1 MRNARSLGLL
11 LFVATFALCVCAAA
25 SDLRFNPDLSW
36 SQLAELSGTDLQQY
50 SFFGTSVAISGNTVV
65 VGASGYNNNGNYAPS
80 ALYVFEKPKTGWT
93 NMTQIAE
100 LTASDN
106 GLNGLVAIDGD
117 TIVCGGSP
125 SAYVFVKP
133 AGGWVN
139 ATETAKLTGSGSDCF
154 GCTAAISGNTIVVGA
169 PFAYVHHVFAWGAAY
184 VFEKPA
190 SGWVTTSKYTA
201 KLTSSTGGDQTDFS
215 LSLAISGDTLLV
227 GSSTYPGKAYVF
239 TKPARGWKNMTET
252 AVLTNR
258 VKGDDFGLSV
268 SISGGTA
275 VVGAIQ
281 QSYHQHGPGAAYVYV
296 RPLSGWKST
305 SKYAAKLTA
314 SDGKTDDWFGF
325 AVGVHGNTVVAG
337 APYATVGSNSQQGAS
352 YVFEK
357 PASAW
362 KNMTQTSK
370 VTSSDGHSA
379 DGFGMSVTAGLGG
392 TVVIGAP
399 QALGDSGRSYLFGKH
414 F

>member
-1 MRNARSLGLL
+1 MRNAGSLGLL
-11 LFVATFALCVCAAA
+11 LFVATCALCLCAAA
-25 SDLRFNPDLSW
+25 SDVRFVPGLSW
-36 SQLAELSGTDLQQY
+36 SQLAELSGTDLQPY

-65 VGASGYNNNGNYAPS
+65 VGASGYNINGNYAPS
-80 ALYVFEKPKTGWT
+80 ALYVFEKPASGWT
-93 NMTQIAE
+93 NMTQLAE

-106 GLNGLVAIDGD
+106 GLSGFVAIDGD
-117 TIVCGGSP
+117 TIVAGGS

-139 ATETAKLTGSGSDCF
+139 STETAKLTGSASDCF
-154 GCTAAISGNTIVVGA
+154 GCTAAISGNSIVVGA
-169 PFAYVHHVFAWGAAY
+169 PFAYVHNVFAWGAAY

-190 SGWVTTSKYTA
+190 GGWVTTSNYTA
-201 KLTSSTGGDQTDFS
+201 KLTSSTGGDQTDFGR
-215 LSLAISGDTLLV
+215 SLAMSGDTLLV

-239 TKPARGWKNMTET
+239 IKPASGWKNMTET
-252 AVLTNR
+252 ATLRNG
-258 VKGDDFGLSV
+258 VKGDDFGLWGV
-268 SISGGTA
+268 GISGDTA

-281 QSYHQHGPGAAYVYV
+281 QSYHQHGPGATYVYV
-296 RPLSGWKST
+296 KPAGGWKST

-337 APYATVGSNSQQGAS
+337 APSATVGSNSQQGAS

-357 PASAW
+357 PASGW
-362 KNMTQTSK
+362 KSMTQTSK
-370 VTSSDGHSA
+370 VTSSDGRSA
-379 DGFGMSVTAGLGG
+379 DGFGMSAAAGLGG

-399 QALGDSGRSYLFGKH
+399 QAYGDSGKSYVFGK
-414 F
+414 